1 MVAMEITRFGH
12 AAILVEAAD
21 TRVLIDPGGFST
33 DEAFQLEDLDAIIV
47 THQHA
52 DHLDINRAPGLL
64 ARNSDALL
72 LCDPETASQVT
83 FGTWQVNADGQQT
96 AVKGLTVRGVGS
108 THAEIVPQ
116 IARIANVGVLIGAE
130 GEPTLFHP
138 GDTYEYSPDGV
149 DVLALPL
156 GAPWGKIS
164 ETVDFARR
172 VAPAALFPV
181 HDATIAEVA
190 YGVYWGHVNNF
201 SGVED
206 TRKLGQTDAT
216 TFTI

>member
-1 MVAMEITRFGH
+1 M
-12 AAILVEAAD
+12 
-21 TRVLIDPGGFST
+21 
-33 DEAFQLEDLDAIIV
+33 
-47 THQHA
+47 
-52 DHLDINRAPGLL
+52 
-64 ARNSDALL
+64 
-72 LCDPETASQVT
+72 
-83 FGTWQVNADGQQT
+83 
-96 AVKGLTVRGVGS
+96 RGVGS

-156 GAPWGKIS
+156 GAPWGKVS

-181 HDATIAEVA
+181 HDCHDRRGRVRRLLGPREQLQR
-190 YGVYWGHVNNF
+190 GRGHPKT
-201 SGVED
+201 G
-206 TRKLGQTDAT
+206 TD
-216 TFTI
+216 